1 MYIMSKEYWVPEG
14 IWRIIKSFLLF
25 PEFYIGDVIYGIPKR
40 LHNNSQNYN
49 HFAGNK
55 YGIVVDKTGKYKK
68 ATYYIS
74 IPEFNGDYLVLSH
87 IGMNICAKKMNAIE
101 KLIMVNTFGEWW
113 YPLHKSVFQEI
124 MIEALC

>member
-1 MYIMSKEYWVPEG
+1 MSREYWVPEG
-14 IWRIIKSFLLF
+14 IWRIIKSYFLV

-49 HFAGNK
+49 HFAADK
-55 YGIVVDKTGKYKK
+55 CGIIVDKTGKYKE

-74 IPEFNGDYLVLSH
+74 VPEFDGDYLVLSH
-87 IGMNICAKKMNAIE
+87 LGMNIREKKINAIE
-101 KLIMVNTFGEWW
+101 KLIMVNKFGEWW

>member
-14 IWRIIKSFLLF
+14 IWRIIKSYLLF

-55 YGIVVDKTGKYKK
+55 YGIVVEKTGKYKK

-87 IGMNICAKKMNAIE
+87 IGMNICAKLN
-101 KLIMVNTFGEWW
+101 N
-113 YPLHKSVFQEI
+113 LH
-124 MIEALC
+124 

>member
-1 MYIMSKEYWVPEG
+1 MSREYWVPEG
-14 IWRIIKSFLLF
+14 IWRIIKSYFLV

-49 HFAGNK
+49 HFAADK
-55 YGIVVDKTGKYKK
+55 CGIIVDKTGKYEK

-74 IPEFNGDYLVLSH
+74 VPEFGGDYLVLSH
-87 IGMNICAKKMNAIE
+87 IGMIIREKKMDAIE
-101 KLIMVNTFGEWW
+101 KLIMINTFGEWW

-124 MIEALC
+124 MIETLC

>member
-1 MYIMSKEYWVPEG
+1 MSREYWVPEG
-14 IWRIIKSFLLF
+14 IWRIIKSYFLVL
-25 PEFYIGDVIYGIPKR
+25 EFYIGDVIYGIPKR

-49 HFAGNK
+49 HFAADK
-55 YGIVVDKTGKYKK
+55 CGIIVDKTGKYKE

-74 IPEFNGDYLVLSH
+74 VPEFDGDYLVLSH
-87 IGMNICAKKMNAIE
+87 LGMNIREKKINAIE
-101 KLIMVNTFGEWW
+101 KLIMVNKFGEWW

>member
-1 MYIMSKEYWVPEG
+1 MYIMSREYWVPEG
-14 IWRIIKSFLLF
+14 IWRRIKSYFLV

-49 HFAGNK
+49 HFAADK
-55 YGIVVDKTGKYKK
+55 CGIIVDKTGKYKE

-74 IPEFNGDYLVLSH
+74 VPEFDGDYLVLSH
-87 IGMNICAKKMNAIE
+87 LGMNIREKKINAIE
-101 KLIMVNTFGEWW
+101 KLIMVNKFGEWW

>member
-1 MYIMSKEYWVPEG
+1 MYIMSREYWVPEG
-14 IWRIIKSFLLF
+14 IWRIIKSYFLV

-49 HFAGNK
+49 HFAADK
-55 YGIVVDKTGKYKK
+55 CGIIVDKTGKYKE

-74 IPEFNGDYLVLSH
+74 VPEFDGDYLVLSH
-87 IGMNICAKKMNAIE
+87 LGMNIREKKINAIE
-101 KLIMVNTFGEWW
+101 KLIMVNKFGEWW